1 MKTIIYY
8 VIYCGAAV
16 SSTHYESR
24 SAAEKAAKLYTRISG
39 YEWRVRMMVG
49 TVATD

>member
-8 VIYCGAAV
+8 VIYCGAAI
-16 SSTHYESR
+16 SSTRYVNR
-24 SAAEKAAKLYTRISG
+24 LAAEKAAKLYTRISG

-49 TVATD
+49 SVAYD

>member
-8 VIYCGAAV
+8 VIYCGAMVGGFQYA
-16 SSTHYESR
+16 TR
-24 SAAEKAAKLYTRISG
+24 MAAEKAAKLYSKVSG
-39 YEWRVRMMVG
+39 CEWRVRMMVG

>member
-16 SSTHYESR
+16 GGYQYATLQ
-24 SAAEKAAKLYTRISG
+24 AAQKAAKLYTRISG
-39 YEWRVRMMVG
+39 CEWRVRMMVG

>member
-16 SSTHYESR
+16 GNYHYATLQAAR
-24 SAAEKAAKLYTRISG
+24 KAAELYTRISG
-39 YEWRVRMMVG
+39 HEWRVRMMVG

>member
-8 VIYCGAAV
+8 VIYCGAMVGGFQYAN
-16 SSTHYESR
+16 R
-24 SAAEKAAKLYTRISG
+24 MAAEKAAKLYSKVSG
-39 YEWRVRMMVG
+39 HEWRVRMMVG